1 MKQIKAFGVAAALL
15 VSTAAHAQSAGD
27 IVAGFGW
34 FHLAPQ
40 DSSKPLTVNALGT
53 SVTEA
58 GTGASVDDSDT
69 FGITGTYF
77 FTDHIATTA
86 VFGIPPKFHLSGTG
100 SLAALGQL
108 GSAYEWSPTLL
119 LKYYFND
126 AQSHFRPYV
135 GAGGSY
141 VWYSGVKLSQAVS
154 SGSFLYSGTYG
165 TALEGTTTAKLS
177 SSFAPVINAGFA
189 YNIDK
194 HWSVDV
200 SLSYMWLST
209 RATLTTHTAEAGTV
223 TSTTKLKLDPI
234 ISFVSIGYR
243 F

>member
-1 MKQIKAFGVAAALL
+1 MMQIRVSALAAALL
-15 VSTAAHAQSAGD
+15 LSTAAHAQSAGD
-27 IVAGFGW
+27 FVTNFGW
-34 FHLAPQ
+34 FHLSPQ

-53 SVTEA
+53 SVTET
-58 GTGASVDDSDT
+58 GTGATVDDSDT
-69 FGITGTYF
+69 FGLTATYF
-77 FTDHIATTA
+77 FTDHIAATA
-86 VFGIPPKFHLSGTG
+86 VFGIPPKFRLTGTG
-100 SLAALGQL
+100 SLATLGQI

-126 AQSHFRPYV
+126 AQSRFRPYV

-141 VWYSGVKLSQAVS
+141 VWYSGVKLSSAVS
-154 SGSFLYSGTYG
+154 SGSFLYSQTYG
-165 TALEGTTTAKLS
+165 TALEGTTTAKLG
-177 SSFAPVINAGFA
+177 SSFAPVINAGFS

-209 RATLTTHTAEAGTV
+209 RATLTTQSKYGTV
-223 TSTTKLKLDPI
+223 TSSTKIKLDPI
-234 ISFVSIGYR
+234 VSFVSVGYR

>member
-15 VSTAAHAQSAGD
+15 VSTAAQAQNAGD
-27 IVAGFGW
+27 SVAGFGW

-53 SVTEA
+53 SVTET
-58 GTGASVDDSDT
+58 GTGATVDDSDT
-69 FGITGTYF
+69 FGLTATYF
-77 FTDHIATTA
+77 FTDHIAATA
-86 VFGIPPKFHLSGTG
+86 VLGAPPKFHLTGTG
-100 SLAALGQL
+100 SLAALGQI

-126 AQSHFRPYV
+126 AKSRFRPYV

-141 VWYSGVKLSQAVS
+141 VWYSGVKLSSAVS
-154 SGSFLYSGTYG
+154 SGSFLYSQTYG

-200 SLSYMWLST
+200 SLSYMHLST
-209 RATLTTHTAEAGTV
+209 RATLTTQSKVGTV
-223 TSTTKLKLDPI
+223 TSSTKLKLNPI
-234 ISFVSIGYR
+234 ISYVSIGYR

>member
-1 MKQIKAFGVAAALL
+1 MQCTRALALAAALL
-15 VSTAAHAQSAGD
+15 TGTAAHAQSAGD
-27 IVAGFGW
+27 FVLSAGW

-40 DSSKPLTVNALGT
+40 VSSKPLTVNALGT
-53 SVTEA
+53 SMTES
-58 GTGASVDDSDT
+58 GSGATVDDSDT
-69 FGITGTYF
+69 FGLTATYF

-86 VFGIPPKFHLSGTG
+86 VFGIPPKFNLSGTG
-100 SLAALGQL
+100 SLSALGQI

-119 LKYYFND
+119 MKYYFND
-126 AQSHFRPYV
+126 PQSRFRPYF
-135 GAGGSY
+135 GAGASY
-141 VWYSGVKLSQAVS
+141 VWYSGVKLSTAVS
-154 SGSFLYSGTYG
+154 SGSFLYSSTYG
-165 TALEGTTTAKLS
+165 SVLEGTTTAKLG

-209 RATLTTHTAEAGTV
+209 RATLTTKSSLGTV
-223 TSTTKLKLDPI
+223 TSTTKLKLNPL
-234 ISFVSIGYR
+234 ISFVSVGYR

>member
-1 MKQIKAFGVAAALL
+1 MHKRVIGAAAALFL
-15 VSTAAHAQSAGD
+15 SSAVHAQSAGD
-27 IVAGFGW
+27 FVANFGW

-40 DSSKPLTVNALGT
+40 DSSKPLTVDALGT
-53 SVTEA
+53 RTTET
-58 GTGASVDDSDT
+58 GTGASVDNADT
-69 FGITGTYF
+69 FGLTATYF

-86 VFGIPPKFHLSGTG
+86 VLGIPPKFRLTGTG
-100 SLAALGQL
+100 SLAALGEI

-126 AQSHFRPYV
+126 AQSRFRPYM

-141 VWYSGVKLSQAVS
+141 VWYSGVKLNPAVS
-154 SGSFLYSGTYG
+154 SGSFLYSSTYG

-194 HWSVDV
+194 HWSIDV

-209 RATLTTHTAEAGTV
+209 RATLTTQSKLGTV
-223 TSTTKLKLDPI
+223 TSTTKIKLDPLV
-234 ISFVSIGYR
+234 SFVSVGYR